1 MKSPELTE
9 FFSLLGKAKKEK
21 KEEFDNLLKE
31 ADINLDV
38 LTSTVVSGIKE
49 AKVNQ
54 KKQKKK
60 EEKLIEQLDTLID
73 TIEKPKEVKDITE
86 PAVTIGVPEDFD
98 VSKLEEENPLD
109 VQDWNNGEDIK
120 FTEVETVDIIKPEP
134 IKTPEISDTVAQAIK
149 FIEETN
155 IKEEIENSDET
166 SVDDLKGEI
175 KQVRDILYK
184 VLSHGPGS
192 GEVNLLK
199 LDDVDEDSAKVDGKF
214 LKYESST
221 GKFVGADAS
230 GGSSENIAY
239 TGIVTAAQFS
249 GYSHLIAPYGSTTTI
264 TVAVATKTTA
274 HRYYGTGSSN
284 GYVLDNVE
292 SPFLTLTPGRT
303 YRFSGSVAGSHPFR
317 FYYDAGKTTQYTTGV
332 TVGSGYVDLEVTDTT
347 PTVLHYQ
354 CSSHGYMGNAI
365 QVNSNVVDTPS
376 GGTVRGTLTATAFS
390 GPLTGNVTGNV
401 TGDVTGDLTGDV
413 TGDITSSGA
422 SEFTNRLQLKSTDG
436 TPARL
441 DFYCESSNAHY
452 LRLQAPPHA
461 QFSGNPT
468 VVLPN
473 SAGTLLLSDGSG
485 ASLSNLNA
493 SNISSGTINA
503 ARIPTLNQ
511 DTTGNAGSAT
521 ILENARTIGGV
532 SFNGSAN
539 INLPGVNAAG
549 NQNTTGNAA
558 TSTLA
563 TNAQGL
569 TGTPSI
575 TINGLNAATGTFS
588 GNVTIGGV
596 LTYEDVT
603 NVDSIGIIT
612 ARSGVLVGSGVTL
625 SKDGDVFAT
634 GITTST
640 KVHVGVDT
648 GVYGEDLVV
657 TGDARVTGILTIG
670 TGSITLDPTAKQLRG
685 LEEIVIGI
693 ANTITIKQDAKG
705 EIEFTDAVGTP
716 KSVGIGTTVSVN
728 TSGIITASSFVGGFT
743 GDLTGTAS
751 NSTQLGGQ
759 AASHYLNYN
768 NFSNTPTIPTNT
780 NQLTNG
786 AAFVTSS
793 IINALSASNLSSGT
807 IPDARFP
814 STLPAIDG
822 SALTGIAVTSNVRT
836 GILDVAGIATFRND
850 TLIGTG
856 VTLSPDGDVFTT
868 GVTTSTS
875 FVGDLTGDVTG
886 DVTGTASNATLA
898 VSAQGLT
905 GSPTITITNVNAVDA
920 IISGNLSV
928 AGTITSLDQNDISV
942 TGVMTASAGV
952 DLGDPGIVTLSSD
965 TLTTT
970 STNADTISSISAT
983 VFRSATFQVQVTRGT
998 QYHMTT
1004 INVIHNGTVAFM
1016 SEYGTIRTGAVL
1028 ATFDADINSGN
1039 LRLRATPTSA
1049 DSTVFKLSKTTV
1061 KV

>member
-1 MKSPELTE
+1 MKSPELSE

-38 LTSTVVSGIKE
+38 LTSSVVTGIKE
-49 AKVNQ
+49 AKVNI

-60 EEKLIEQLDTLID
+60 EEKLIEQLDSIID
-73 TIEKPKEVKDITE
+73 VIENPKEVKDITE
-86 PAVTIGVPEDFD
+86 PAVTVGVPEDFD
-98 VSKLEEENPLD
+98 VSSLEDADDNPS
-109 VQDWNNGEDIK
+109 
-120 FTEVETVDIIKPEP
+120 FEVVDLIKPEP
-134 IKTPEISDTVAQAIK
+134 IKTPKISDTVAQAIK

-155 IKEEIENSDET
+155 IKEEVENADET
-166 SVDDLKGEI
+166 SVDDLKSEI

-184 VLSHGPGS
+184 VLAHGPGS

-214 LKYESST
+214 LKYESSS
-221 GKFVGADAS
+221 GKFVGGDAS
-230 GGSSENIAY
+230 GGA
-239 TGIVTAAQFS
+239 GIGTNGSVNTVGIITAAQFS
-249 GYSHLIAPYGSTTTI
+249 GFSHLIAPHASTKTI
-264 TVAVATKTTA
+264 TVKVATKIDGE
-274 HRYYGTGSSN
+274 HRYYGSGSSL
-284 GYVLDNVE
+284 GYVLDNVQ

-303 YRFSGSVAGSHPFR
+303 YRFDVSDSSNSGHPFR
-317 FYYDAGKTTQYTTGV
+317 FYLDAAKATAYTTGV
-332 TVGSGYVDLEVTDTT
+332 TVGSGYVDLEVTDST

-365 QVNSNVVDTPS
+365 QVNSSNAIKLNSQDASYYLNYNNFSNTPTIPS
-376 GGTVRGTLTATAFS
+376 NNNQLTNGA
-390 GPLTGNVTGNV
+390 GY
-401 TGDVTGDLTGDV
+401 
-413 TGDITSSGA
+413 ITTS
-422 SEFTNRLQLKSTDG
+422 FTNTNQLTNG
-436 TPARL
+436 
-441 DFYCESSNAHY
+441 
-452 LRLQAPPHA
+452 
-461 QFSGNPT
+461 
-468 VVLPN
+468 
-473 SAGTLLLSDGSG
+473 AGFITASDD
-485 ASLSNLNA
+485 
-493 SNISSGTINA
+493 I
-503 ARIPTLNQ
+503 
-511 DTTGNAGSAT
+511 
-521 ILENARTIGGV
+521 
-532 SFNGSAN
+532 
-539 INLPGVNAAG
+539 
-549 NQNTTGNAA
+549 TGNAA

-588 GNVTIGGV
+588 GNVTVGGV

-603 NVDSIGIIT
+603 NVDSIGIVT
-612 ARSGVLVGSGVTL
+612 ARAGVLVGSGITL

-634 GITTST
+634 GITSST

-670 TGSITLDPTAKQLRG
+670 TGSIVLDPTAKQLRG

-693 ANTITIKQDAKG
+693 ANTITIKQDDKG

-751 NSTQLGGQ
+751 NSSNLNGQ
-759 AASHYLNYN
+759 GASFYLNYN
-768 NFSNTPTIPTNT
+768 NFDNTPTIPSNN

-786 AAFVTSS
+786 AGFITGS
-793 IINALSASNLSSGT
+793 ALNASNLSSGT

-814 STLPAIDG
+814 STLPAISG
-822 SALTGIAVTSNVRT
+822 ANLTGIAVTDNIRT
-836 GILDVAGIATFRND
+836 NTNATFLQNVNVS
-850 TLIGTG
+850 GT
-856 VTLSPDGDVFTT
+856 TT
-868 GVTTSTS
+868 ATT
-875 FVGDLTGDVTG
+875 FIGDLTGDVTG

-905 GSPTITITNVNAVDA
+905 GSPSVTVTNVNAVDA

-942 TGVMTASAGV
+942 TGIMTASAGV

-970 STNADTISSISAT
+970 STSADTISSISAT

>member
-1 MKSPELTE
+1 MKSPELSE

-38 LTSTVVSGIKE
+38 LTSSVVTGIKE
-49 AKVNQ
+49 AKVNI

-60 EEKLIEQLDTLID
+60 EEKLIEQLDSIID
-73 TIEKPKEVKDITE
+73 VIENPKEVKDITE
-86 PAVTIGVPEDFD
+86 PAVTVGVPEDFD
-98 VSKLEEENPLD
+98 VSSLEDADDNPS
-109 VQDWNNGEDIK
+109 
-120 FTEVETVDIIKPEP
+120 FEVVDLIKPEP
-134 IKTPEISDTVAQAIK
+134 IKTPKISDTVAQAIK

-155 IKEEIENSDET
+155 IKEEVENADET
-166 SVDDLKGEI
+166 SVDDLKAEI

-184 VLSHGPGS
+184 VLAHGPGS

-199 LDDVDEDSAKVDGKF
+199 LDDVDEDTAKVDGKF
-214 LKYESST
+214 LKYDS
-221 GKFVGADAS
+221 
-230 GGSSENIAY
+230 SSEKFIGASA
-239 TGIVTAAQFS
+239 GIGTEDSLNTSGIITAAQFS

-264 TVAVATKTTA
+264 TVAVATKTSA

-390 GPLTGNVTGNV
+390 GPLTG
-401 TGDVTGDLTGDV
+401 DVTGDLTGDV
-413 TGDITSSGA
+413 TGDITSSGN
-422 SEFTNRLQLKSTDG
+422 SQFTNRLQLKSTDG

-452 LRLQAPPHA
+452 LRLQAPPHS

-485 ASLSNLNA
+485 ASLTNLNA
-493 SNISSGTINA
+493 SNISSGTIGA

-511 DTTGNAGSAT
+511 DTTGNAAT
-521 ILENARTIGGV
+521 
-532 SFNGSAN
+532 
-539 INLPGVNAAG
+539 
-549 NQNTTGNAA
+549 
-558 TSTLA
+558 A

-569 TGTPSI
+569 TGTPNITVGSI
-575 TINGLNAATGTFS
+575 IASSGTFS

-612 ARSGVLVGSGVTL
+612 ARAGVLVGSGVTL

-634 GITTST
+634 GVSTST

-751 NSTQLGGQ
+751 NSSNLNGQ
-759 AASHYLNYN
+759 GAAFYLNYN
-768 NFSNTPTIPTNT
+768 NFDNTPTIPTNN

-786 AAFVTSS
+786 AGFITGSS
-793 IINALSASNLSSGT
+793 LNASNLSSGT

-822 SALTGIAVTSNVRT
+822 SALTGIAVTDNIRT
-836 GILDVAGIATFRND
+836 NTNATFLQNVNVSG
-850 TLIGTG
+850 TTTATTFIGNLTG
-856 VTLSPDGDVFTT
+856 NVTGNVSGTSGSTT
-868 GVTTSTS
+868 GNAATATKLANARTIGGVSFDGSANIDLPGVNSAGNQDTTGNAATS
-875 FVGDLTGDVTG
+875 
-886 DVTGTASNATLA
+886 TLA

-942 TGVMTASAGV
+942 TGIMTASAGV

-1028 ATFDADINSGN
+1028 ATFDTDINSGN

>member
-38 LTSTVVSGIKE
+38 LTSSVVTGIKE
-49 AKVNQ
+49 AKVNI

-60 EEKLIEQLDTLID
+60 EEKLIEQLDSIID
-73 TIEKPKEVKDITE
+73 VIENPKEVKDITE
-86 PAVTIGVPEDFD
+86 PAVTVGVPEDFD
-98 VSKLEEENPLD
+98 VSSLEDADDNPS
-109 VQDWNNGEDIK
+109 
-120 FTEVETVDIIKPEP
+120 FEVVDLIKPEP
-134 IKTPEISDTVAQAIK
+134 IKTPKISDTVAQAIK

-155 IKEEIENSDET
+155 IKEEVENADET
-166 SVDDLKGEI
+166 SVDNLKAEI

-184 VLSHGPGS
+184 VLAHGPGS

-199 LDDVDEDSAKVDGKF
+199 LDDVDEDSAKVDGKV
-214 LKYESST
+214 LQYQASS
-221 GKFVGADAS
+221 GKFI
-230 GGSSENIAY
+230 GGSTS
-239 TGIVTAAQFS
+239 GIGTQDSLNTSGIITAAQFS
-249 GYSHLIAPYGSTTTI
+249 GFSHLIAPHSSTKTI
-264 TVAVATKTTA
+264 TVKVATKIDGE
-274 HRYYGTGSSN
+274 HRYYGSGSSL
-284 GYVLDNVE
+284 GYVLDNVQ

-303 YRFSGSVAGSHPFR
+303 YRFDVSDSSNSGHPFR
-317 FYYDAGKTTQYTTGV
+317 FYLDAAKATAYTTGV
-332 TVGSGYVDLEVTDTT
+332 TVGSGYVDLEVTDST
-347 PTVLHYQ
+347 PTVIHYQ

-365 QVNSNVVDTPS
+365 QVNSSNAIKLNSQAASYYLDYDNFSNTPTIPSNNNQLTNGAGYITTSFTSYNQLSDTPTIPTNNNQLTNGANFITAS
-376 GGTVRGTLTATAFS
+376 DNITGTSAG
-390 GPLTGNVTGNV
+390 LTGNPSISVTNV
-401 TGDVTGDLTGDV
+401 T
-413 TGDITSSGA
+413 A
-422 SEFTNRLQLKSTDG
+422 
-436 TPARL
+436 
-441 DFYCESSNAHY
+441 
-452 LRLQAPPHA
+452 
-461 QFSGNPT
+461 
-468 VVLPN
+468 
-473 SAGTLLLSDGSG
+473 
-485 ASLSNLNA
+485 
-493 SNISSGTINA
+493 
-503 ARIPTLNQ
+503 
-511 DTTGNAGSAT
+511 
-521 ILENARTIGGV
+521 
-532 SFNGSAN
+532 
-539 INLPGVNAAG
+539 
-549 NQNTTGNAA
+549 
-558 TSTLA
+558 
-563 TNAQGL
+563 
-569 TGTPSI
+569 
-575 TINGLNAATGTFS
+575 S
-588 GNVTIGGV
+588 GNVNIAGV

-603 NVDSIGIIT
+603 NVDSIGIVT
-612 ARSGVLVGSGVTL
+612 ARAGVLVGSGITL

-634 GITTST
+634 GITSST

-670 TGSITLDPTAKQLRG
+670 TGSIVLDPTAKQLRG

-693 ANTITIKQDAKG
+693 ANTITIKQDSKG

-751 NSTQLGGQ
+751 NATNAITLADQ

-768 NFSNTPTIPTNT
+768 NFTNTPTIPTNN

-814 STLPAIDG
+814 STLPAISG
-822 SALTGIAVTSNVRT
+822 VNLTGIAVTDNIRT
-836 GILDVAGIATFRND
+836 NTNATFLQNVNVS
-850 TLIGTG
+850 GT
-856 VTLSPDGDVFTT
+856 TT
-868 GVTTSTS
+868 ATT
-875 FVGDLTGDVTG
+875 FIGDLTG

-905 GSPTITITNVNAVDA
+905 GSPNITITNVNAVDA

>member
-38 LTSTVVSGIKE
+38 LTSTVVTGIKE
-49 AKVNQ
+49 AKVNI

-60 EEKLIEQLDTLID
+60 EEKLIEQLDSIID
-73 TIEKPKEVKDITE
+73 VIENPKEIKDITE
-86 PAVTIGVPEDFD
+86 PEVTVGVPEDFD
-98 VSKLEEENPLD
+98 VSTLEEDPII
-109 VQDWNNGEDIK
+109 VQDWNNGDDIK

-134 IKTPEISDTVAQAIK
+134 IKTPKISDTVAQAIK

-155 IKEEIENSDET
+155 LKEEIENSDET
-166 SVDDLKGEI
+166 SVDNLKAEI

-184 VLSHGPGS
+184 VLAHGPGS

-199 LDDVDEDSAKVDGKF
+199 LDDVDEDSVKVDGKV
-214 LKYESST
+214 LQYQASS
-221 GKFVGADAS
+221 GKFI
-230 GGSSENIAY
+230 GGSTS
-239 TGIVTAAQFS
+239 GIGTQDSLNTSGIITAAQFS
-249 GYSHLIAPYGSTTTI
+249 GFSHLIAPHSSTKTI
-264 TVAVATKTTA
+264 TVKVATKIDGE
-274 HRYYGTGSSN
+274 HRYYGSGSSL
-284 GYVLDNVE
+284 GYVLDNVQ

-303 YRFSGSVAGSHPFR
+303 YRFDVSDSSNSSHPFR
-317 FYYDAGKTTQYTTGV
+317 FYLDAAKATAYTTGV
-332 TVGSGYVDLEVTDTT
+332 TVGSGYVDLEVTDST
-347 PTVLHYQ
+347 PTILHYQ

-365 QVNSNVVDTPS
+365 QVNSSNAIKLNSQAASYYLDYDNFSNTPTIPS
-376 GGTVRGTLTATAFS
+376 NNNQLTNGA
-390 GPLTGNVTGNV
+390 GY
-401 TGDVTGDLTGDV
+401 
-413 TGDITSSGA
+413 ITTS
-422 SEFTNRLQLKSTDG
+422 FTNTNQLTNGANFITASDNITG
-436 TPARL
+436 T
-441 DFYCESSNAHY
+441 
-452 LRLQAPPHA
+452 
-461 QFSGNPT
+461 
-468 VVLPN
+468 
-473 SAGTLLLSDGSG
+473 SA
-485 ASLSNLNA
+485 
-493 SNISSGTINA
+493 
-503 ARIPTLNQ
+503 
-511 DTTGNAGSAT
+511 
-521 ILENARTIGGV
+521 
-532 SFNGSAN
+532 
-539 INLPGVNAAG
+539 
-549 NQNTTGNAA
+549 
-558 TSTLA
+558 
-563 TNAQGL
+563 GL

-588 GNVTIGGV
+588 GNVTVGGV

-612 ARSGVLVGSGVTL
+612 ARAGVLVGSGITL

-670 TGSITLDPTAKQLRG
+670 TGSITLDPAAKQLRG

-693 ANTITIKQDAKG
+693 ANTITIKQDSKG

-751 NSTQLGGQ
+751 NSSNLNGQ
-759 AASHYLNYN
+759 GASFYLNYN
-768 NFSNTPTIPTNT
+768 NFDNTPTIPTNN

-814 STLPAIDG
+814 STLPAISG
-822 SALTGIAVTSNVRT
+822 ANLTGIAVTDNIRT
-836 GILDVAGIATFRND
+836 NTNATFLQNVNVS
-850 TLIGTG
+850 GT
-856 VTLSPDGDVFTT
+856 TT
-868 GVTTSTS
+868 ATT
-875 FVGDLTGDVTG
+875 FIGDLTGDVTG

-905 GSPTITITNVNAVDA
+905 GSPSVTVTNVNAVDA

-970 STNADTISSISAT
+970 STSADTISSISAT

>member
-1 MKSPELTE
+1 MKSPELSE

-38 LTSTVVSGIKE
+38 LTSSVVTGIKE
-49 AKVNQ
+49 AKVNI

-60 EEKLIEQLDTLID
+60 EEKLIEQLDSIID
-73 TIEKPKEVKDITE
+73 VIENPKEVKDITE
-86 PAVTIGVPEDFD
+86 PAVTVGVPEDFD
-98 VSKLEEENPLD
+98 VSSLEDADDNPS
-109 VQDWNNGEDIK
+109 
-120 FTEVETVDIIKPEP
+120 FEVVDLIKPEP
-134 IKTPEISDTVAQAIK
+134 IKTPKISDTVAQAIK

-155 IKEEIENSDET
+155 IKEEVENADET
-166 SVDDLKGEI
+166 SVDNLKAEI

-184 VLSHGPGS
+184 VLAHGPGS

-199 LDDVDEDSAKVDGKF
+199 LDDVDEDSAKVDGKV
-214 LKYESST
+214 LQYQASS
-221 GKFVGADAS
+221 GKFI
-230 GGSSENIAY
+230 GGSTS
-239 TGIVTAAQFS
+239 GIGTQDSLNTSGIITASQFS
-249 GYSHLIAPYGSTTTI
+249 GFSHLIAPHSSTKTI
-264 TVAVATKTTA
+264 TVKVATKIDGE
-274 HRYYGTGSSN
+274 HRYYGSGSSL
-284 GYVLDNVE
+284 GYVLDNVQ

-303 YRFSGSVAGSHPFR
+303 YRFDVSDSSNSSHPFR
-317 FYYDAGKTTQYTTGV
+317 FYLDAAKATAYTTGV
-332 TVGSGYVDLEVTDTT
+332 TVGSGYVDLEVTDST
-347 PTVLHYQ
+347 PTILHYQ
-354 CSSHGYMGNAI
+354 CSSHGYMGNAV
-365 QVNSNVVDTPS
+365 QVNSSNAIKLNSQAASYYLDYDNFSNTPTIPS
-376 GGTVRGTLTATAFS
+376 NNNQLTNGA
-390 GPLTGNVTGNV
+390 GY
-401 TGDVTGDLTGDV
+401 
-413 TGDITSSGA
+413 ITTS
-422 SEFTNRLQLKSTDG
+422 FTNTNQLTNG
-436 TPARL
+436 
-441 DFYCESSNAHY
+441 
-452 LRLQAPPHA
+452 
-461 QFSGNPT
+461 
-468 VVLPN
+468 
-473 SAGTLLLSDGSG
+473 AGFITASDD
-485 ASLSNLNA
+485 
-493 SNISSGTINA
+493 I
-503 ARIPTLNQ
+503 
-511 DTTGNAGSAT
+511 
-521 ILENARTIGGV
+521 
-532 SFNGSAN
+532 
-539 INLPGVNAAG
+539 
-549 NQNTTGNAA
+549 TGNAA

-588 GNVTIGGV
+588 GNVTVGGV

-603 NVDSIGIIT
+603 NVDSFGIIT
-612 ARSGVLVGSGVTL
+612 ARAGVLVGSGITL

-634 GITTST
+634 GITSST

-693 ANTITIKQDAKG
+693 ANTITIKQDDKG

-751 NSTQLGGQ
+751 NATNAVTLADQ

-768 NFSNTPTIPTNT
+768 NFTNTPTIPTNN

-814 STLPAIDG
+814 STLPAISG
-822 SALTGIAVTSNVRT
+822 ANLTGIAVTDNIRT
-836 GILDVAGIATFRND
+836 NTNATFLQNVNVS
-850 TLIGTG
+850 GT
-856 VTLSPDGDVFTT
+856 TT
-868 GVTTSTS
+868 ATT
-875 FVGDLTGDVTG
+875 FIGDLTGDVTG

-905 GSPTITITNVNAVDA
+905 GSPSVTVTNVNAVDA

-942 TGVMTASAGV
+942 TGIMTASAGV

-970 STNADTISSISAT
+970 STSADTISSISAT

-1049 DSTVFKLSKTTV
+1049 DSTVFKLSKTTI

>member
-38 LTSTVVSGIKE
+38 LTSTVVTGIKE
-49 AKVNQ
+49 AKVKQ

-60 EEKLIEQLDTLID
+60 EAKLIEQLDSIID
-73 TIEKPKEVKDITE
+73 VIENPKEVKDITE
-86 PAVTIGVPEDFD
+86 PAVTVGVPEDFD
-98 VSKLEEENPLD
+98 VSKLEIEDADDNPSF
-109 VQDWNNGEDIK
+109 EI
-120 FTEVETVDIIKPEP
+120 VDIVKPEP
-134 IKTPEISDTVAQAIK
+134 IKTPKISDTVAQAIK

-166 SVDDLKGEI
+166 SIDDLKGEI

-199 LDDVDEDSAKVDGKF
+199 LDDVDEDTAKVDGKF
-214 LKYESST
+214 LKYDSSS
-221 GKFVGADAS
+221 GKFVGGDAS
-230 GGSSENIAY
+230 GSTDNIAY

-264 TVAVATKTTA
+264 TVKVASKTSA
-274 HRYYGTGSSN
+274 HRYYNQGSGN

-292 SPFLTLTPGRT
+292 APFLTLTPGRT
-303 YRFSGSVAGSHPFR
+303 YRFDVSDSSNSGHPFR
-317 FYYDAGKTTQYTTGV
+317 FYYDLDKTTQYTTGV

-354 CSSHGYMGNAI
+354 CSSHGNMGNSI

-390 GPLTGNVTGNV
+390 GPLTGNVTGNL

-413 TGDITSSGA
+413 TGDITSSGN
-422 SEFTNRLQLKSTDG
+422 SQFTNRLQLKSTDG

-452 LRLQAPPHA
+452 LRLQAPPHS

-493 SNISSGTINA
+493 SNISSGTIGA

-539 INLPGVNAAG
+539 IDLPGVNSAG
-549 NQNTTGNAA
+549 NQNTTG
-558 TSTLA
+558 TSA
-563 TNAQGL
+563 GL
-569 TGTPSI
+569 TGTPNITVGSI
-575 TINGLNAATGTFS
+575 IASTGTFS
-588 GNVTIGGV
+588 GNVTIGGT

-603 NVDSIGIIT
+603 NIDSVGLVT
-612 ARSGVLVGSGVTL
+612 ARSGLIVGTGVTL
-625 SKDGDVFAT
+625 SKDGDGFYT
-634 GITTST
+634 GIVTATTF
-640 KVHVGVDT
+640 VGN
-648 GVYGEDLVV
+648 V
-657 TGDARVTGILTIG
+657 TGNISGSSGSTTGNAATATKLATARSIG
-670 TGSITLDPTAKQLRG
+670 GQSFDGTAD
-685 LEEIVIGI
+685 
-693 ANTITIKQDAKG
+693 ITIDYGNVQ
-705 EIEFTDAVGTP
+705 
-716 KSVGIGTTVSVN
+716 
-728 TSGIITASSFVGGFT
+728 
-743 GDLTGTAS
+743 
-751 NSTQLGGQ
+751 
-759 AASHYLNYN
+759 
-768 NFSNTPTIPTNT
+768 NTPTIPSNN

-786 AAFVTSS
+786 AGYVTSS
-793 IINALSASNLSSGT
+793 IIGSLNASNLSSGT

-814 STLPAIDG
+814 SVLPAIDG
-822 SALTGIAVTSNVRT
+822 SALTGMASTDNVRT
-836 GILDVAGIATFRND
+836 GILDVAGISTFRND
-850 TLIGTG
+850 ALVGSGI
-856 VTLSPDGDVFTT
+856 TLSPDGDIFTT
-868 GVTTSTS
+868 GVTTSTT
-875 FVGDLTGDVTG
+875 FVGNLTGDVTG
-886 DVTGTASNATLA
+886 DASGNAGTATKLATARTIAGVSFDGSSNISLNNNAITNGAGYITASGTAANATLA

-905 GSPTITITNVNAVDA
+905 GSPNIVVTDVQAVDA

-928 AGTITSLDQNDISV
+928 AGTITSLDQNDILA
-942 TGVMTASAGV
+942 TGIITASSGV
-952 DLGDPGIVTLSSD
+952 DLGDPGIVTLSSN
-965 TLTTT
+965 TLTAT
-970 STNADTISSISAT
+970 STSTDTVASISAS
-983 VFRSATFQVQVTRGT
+983 VNRSATFQVQVTRGT

-1004 INVIHNGTVAFM
+1004 INVIHDGTQAFL
-1016 SEYGTIRTGAVL
+1016 SEYGTILTGESL
-1028 ATFDADINSGN
+1028 ATFSADISGGN
-1039 LRLRATPTSA
+1039 LRLRVTPTSTA
-1049 DSTVFKLSKTTV
+1049 STVFKLSKTTI

>member
-1 MKSPELTE
+1 MKSPELSE

-21 KEEFDNLLKE
+21 KEEFNNLLKE
-31 ADINLDV
+31 ADINLDA

-49 AKVNQ
+49 AKVNI

-60 EEKLIEQLDTLID
+60 EKKLIEQLDSIID
-73 TIEKPKEVKDITE
+73 VIENPKEVKDITE
-86 PAVTIGVPEDFD
+86 PAVTVGVPEDFD
-98 VSKLEEENPLD
+98 VSSLEDVDDNPS
-109 VQDWNNGEDIK
+109 
-120 FTEVETVDIIKPEP
+120 FEVVDIIKPEP
-134 IKTPEISDTVAQAIK
+134 IKTPKISDTVAQAIK

-155 IKEEIENSDET
+155 IKEEVENADET
-166 SVDDLKGEI
+166 SLDNLKSEI

-184 VLSHGPGS
+184 VLAHGPGS

-214 LKYESST
+214 LKYESSS
-221 GKFVGADAS
+221 GKFVGGDAS
-230 GGSSENIAY
+230 GGA
-239 TGIVTAAQFS
+239 GIGTNGSVNTVGIITAAQFS
-249 GYSHLIAPYGSTTTI
+249 GFSHLIAPYSSTKTI
-264 TVAVATKTTA
+264 TVKVASKVDGE
-274 HRYYGTGSSN
+274 HRYYGTGSGQ
-284 GYVLDNVE
+284 GYVLDNVQ

-303 YRFSGSVAGSHPFR
+303 YRFDVSDSSNSGHPFR
-317 FYYDAGKTTQYTTGV
+317 FYLDAAKATAYTTGV
-332 TVGSGYVDLEVTDTT
+332 TVGSGYVDLEVTDST
-347 PTVLHYQ
+347 PTILHYQ

-365 QVNSNVVDTPS
+365 QVNSSNAIKLNSQAASYYLDYDNFSNTPTIPS
-376 GGTVRGTLTATAFS
+376 NNNQLTNGA
-390 GPLTGNVTGNV
+390 GY
-401 TGDVTGDLTGDV
+401 
-413 TGDITSSGA
+413 ITTS
-422 SEFTNRLQLKSTDG
+422 FTNTNQLTNGANFITASDNITG
-436 TPARL
+436 T
-441 DFYCESSNAHY
+441 
-452 LRLQAPPHA
+452 
-461 QFSGNPT
+461 
-468 VVLPN
+468 
-473 SAGTLLLSDGSG
+473 SA
-485 ASLSNLNA
+485 
-493 SNISSGTINA
+493 
-503 ARIPTLNQ
+503 
-511 DTTGNAGSAT
+511 
-521 ILENARTIGGV
+521 
-532 SFNGSAN
+532 
-539 INLPGVNAAG
+539 
-549 NQNTTGNAA
+549 
-558 TSTLA
+558 
-563 TNAQGL
+563 GL

-575 TINGLNAATGTFS
+575 TINGLTASTGTFS
-588 GNVTIGGV
+588 GNVTVGGV

-603 NVDSIGIIT
+603 NVDSIGIVT
-612 ARSGVLVGSGVTL
+612 ARAGVLVGSGITL

-634 GITTST
+634 GITSST

-670 TGSITLDPTAKQLRG
+670 TGSIVLDPTAKQLRG

-716 KSVGIGTTVSVN
+716 KSVGIGTTVSIN

-751 NSTQLGGQ
+751 NSSNLNGQ
-759 AASHYLNYN
+759 GAAFYLNYN
-768 NFSNTPTIPTNT
+768 NFDNTPTIPTNN

-814 STLPAIDG
+814 STLPAISG
-822 SALTGIAVTSNVRT
+822 ANLTGIAATENIRT
-836 GILDVAGIATFRND
+836 NTNATFLQNVNVS
-850 TLIGTG
+850 GT
-856 VTLSPDGDVFTT
+856 TT
-868 GVTTSTS
+868 ATT
-875 FVGDLTGDVTG
+875 FIGDLTGDVTG

-905 GSPTITITNVNAVDA
+905 GSPSVTVTNVNAVDA

-942 TGVMTASAGV
+942 TGIMTASAGV

-970 STNADTISSISAT
+970 STSADTISSISAT

-1049 DSTVFKLSKTTV
+1049 DSTVFKLSKTTI

>member
-38 LTSTVVSGIKE
+38 LTSTVVTGIKE
-49 AKVNQ
+49 AKVNI

-60 EEKLIEQLDTLID
+60 EEKLIEQLDSIID
-73 TIEKPKEVKDITE
+73 VIENPKEVKDITE
-86 PAVTIGVPEDFD
+86 PAVTVGVPEDFD
-98 VSKLEEENPLD
+98 VSSLEDADDNPS
-109 VQDWNNGEDIK
+109 
-120 FTEVETVDIIKPEP
+120 FEVVDLIKPEP
-134 IKTPEISDTVAQAIK
+134 IKTPKISDTVAQAIK

-155 IKEEIENSDET
+155 IKEEVENADET
-166 SVDDLKGEI
+166 SVDNLKAEI

-184 VLSHGPGS
+184 VLAHGPGS

-199 LDDVDEDSAKVDGKF
+199 LDDVDEDSAKVDGKV
-214 LKYESST
+214 LQYQAST
-221 GKFVGADAS
+221 GKFI
-230 GGSSENIAY
+230 GGSTS
-239 TGIVTAAQFS
+239 GIGTQDSLNTSGIITASQFS
-249 GYSHLIAPYGSTTTI
+249 GFSHLIAPYSSTKTI
-264 TVAVATKTTA
+264 TVKVATKIDGE
-274 HRYYGTGSSN
+274 HRYYGSGSSL
-284 GYVLDNVE
+284 GYVLDNVQ

-303 YRFSGSVAGSHPFR
+303 YRFDVSDSSNSGHPFR
-317 FYYDAGKTTQYTTGV
+317 FYLDAAKATAYTTGV
-332 TVGSGYVDLEVTDTT
+332 TVGSGYVDLEVTDST
-347 PTVLHYQ
+347 PTVIHYQ

-365 QVNSNVVDTPS
+365 QVNSSNAIKLNSQAASYYLNYNNFSNTPTIPS
-376 GGTVRGTLTATAFS
+376 NNNQLTNGA
-390 GPLTGNVTGNV
+390 GY
-401 TGDVTGDLTGDV
+401 
-413 TGDITSSGA
+413 ITTS
-422 SEFTNRLQLKSTDG
+422 FTNTNQLTNGAGFITASDNITG
-436 TPARL
+436 T
-441 DFYCESSNAHY
+441 
-452 LRLQAPPHA
+452 
-461 QFSGNPT
+461 
-468 VVLPN
+468 
-473 SAGTLLLSDGSG
+473 SA
-485 ASLSNLNA
+485 
-493 SNISSGTINA
+493 
-503 ARIPTLNQ
+503 
-511 DTTGNAGSAT
+511 
-521 ILENARTIGGV
+521 
-532 SFNGSAN
+532 
-539 INLPGVNAAG
+539 
-549 NQNTTGNAA
+549 
-558 TSTLA
+558 
-563 TNAQGL
+563 GL

-575 TINGLNAATGTFS
+575 TINGLTAATGTFS
-588 GNVTIGGV
+588 GNVTVGGV

-603 NVDSIGIIT
+603 NVDSIGIVT
-612 ARSGVLVGSGVTL
+612 ARAGVLVGSGITL

-634 GITTST
+634 GITSST

-648 GVYGEDLVV
+648 GVYDEDLVV
-657 TGDARVTGILTIG
+657 TGNARVTGILTIG
-670 TGSITLDPTAKQLRG
+670 TGSIVLDPTAKQLRG

-693 ANTITIKQDAKG
+693 ANTITIKQDSKG

-751 NSTQLGGQ
+751 NATNAVTLADQ

-768 NFSNTPTIPTNT
+768 NFTNTPTIPTNN

-814 STLPAIDG
+814 STLPAISG
-822 SALTGIAVTSNVRT
+822 ANLTGIAVTDNIRT
-836 GILDVAGIATFRND
+836 NTNATFLQNVNVS
-850 TLIGTG
+850 GT
-856 VTLSPDGDVFTT
+856 TT
-868 GVTTSTS
+868 ATT
-875 FVGDLTGDVTG
+875 FIGDLTGDVTG

-905 GSPTITITNVNAVDA
+905 GSPSVTVTNVNAVDA

-942 TGVMTASAGV
+942 TGIMTASAGV

-970 STNADTISSISAT
+970 STSADTISSISAT

-1049 DSTVFKLSKTTV
+1049 DSTVFKLSKTTI

>member
-1 MKSPELTE
+1 MVT
-9 FFSLLGKAKKEK
+9 
-21 KEEFDNLLKE
+21 
-31 ADINLDV
+31 
-38 LTSTVVSGIKE
+38 IKE
-49 AKVNQ
+49 
-54 KKQKKK
+54 
-60 EEKLIEQLDTLID
+60 
-73 TIEKPKEVKDITE
+73 TE
-86 PAVTIGVPEDFD
+86 NI
-98 VSKLEEENPLD
+98 NY
-109 VQDWNNGEDIK
+109 
-120 FTEVETVDIIKPEP
+120 
-134 IKTPEISDTVAQAIK
+134 
-149 FIEETN
+149 TN
-155 IKEEIENSDET
+155 IRKIKEEVENEDET
-166 SVDDLKGEI
+166 SVDSLKSEI

-184 VLSHGPGS
+184 VLAHGPGS

-199 LDDVDEDSAKVDGKF
+199 LDDVDEDTAKVDGKF
-214 LKYESST
+214 LKYNSSS

-249 GYSHLIAPYGSTTTI
+249 GYSHLIAPHGSTTTI

-390 GPLTGNVTGNV
+390 GPLTGDV

-413 TGDITSSGA
+413 TGDITSSGN
-422 SEFTNRLQLKSTDG
+422 SQFTNRLQLKSTDG

-539 INLPGVNAAG
+539 IDLPGVNSAG
-549 NQNTTGNAA
+549 NQNTTG
-558 TSTLA
+558 TSA
-563 TNAQGL
+563 GL
-569 TGTPSI
+569 TGTPNITVGSI
-575 TINGLNAATGTFS
+575 IASTGTFS
-588 GNVTIGGV
+588 GNVTIGGT

-603 NVDSIGIIT
+603 NIDSVGLIT
-612 ARSGVLVGSGVTL
+612 ARNGIVVGTGVTL
-625 SKDGDVFAT
+625 SKDGDGFYT
-634 GITTST
+634 GIVTATTFVGNVTGNVSGSSGST
-640 KVHVGVDT
+640 TGNAATATKLATARAIGGQSFDGTADITIDYGNIQNTPTIPSNNNQLTNGAAYITSSGTAALSQGLTGTPSIVVGVSTATKSHVGVDT
-648 GVYGEDLVV
+648 GAYGEELVV

-693 ANTITIKQDAKG
+693 ANTITIKQDDRG

-728 TSGIITASSFVGGFT
+728 TSGIITATTFVGALTGNVT
-743 GDLTGTAS
+743 GDASGNAGTATKLATAR
-751 NSTQLGGQ
+751 NIGGV
-759 AASHYLNYN
+759 S
-768 NFSNTPTIPTNT
+768 F
-780 NQLTNG
+780 
-786 AAFVTSS
+786 
-793 IINALSASNLSSGT
+793 
-807 IPDARFP
+807 
-814 STLPAIDG
+814 DG
-822 SALTGIAVTSNVRT
+822 SANINLP
-836 GILDVAGIATFRND
+836 
-850 TLIGTG
+850 G
-856 VTLSPDGDVFTT
+856 VNSDGNQDTT
-868 GVTTSTS
+868 GNAATS
-875 FVGDLTGDVTG
+875 
-886 DVTGTASNATLA
+886 TLA

-905 GSPTITITNVNAVDA
+905 GSPNITVTDVQAVDA

-928 AGTITSLDQNDISV
+928 AGTITSLDQNDILA
-942 TGVMTASAGV
+942 TGIITASSGV
-952 DLGDPGIVTLSSD
+952 DLGDPGIITLSSD
-965 TLTTT
+965 SLTTT
-970 STNADTISSISAT
+970 SSSQDTVASVSAT
-983 VFRSATFQVQVTRGT
+983 VNRSATFQVQVTRGT
-998 QYHMTT
+998 EYHVTT
-1004 INVIHNGTVAFM
+1004 INVVHDGTNAFL
-1016 SEYGTIRTGAVL
+1016 SEYGTIRTGSIL
-1028 ATFDADINSGN
+1028 ATFDADISGGN
-1039 LRLRATPTSA
+1039 LRLRVTPTSTA
-1049 DSTVFKLSKTTV
+1049 STVFKLSKTV
-1061 KV
+1061 IKV

>member
-1 MKSPELTE
+1 MKSPELSE

-21 KEEFDNLLKE
+21 EEEFDNLLKE
-31 ADINLDV
+31 ANINLDV
-38 LTSTVVSGIKE
+38 LVKTVSSGIKKAE
-49 AKVNQ
+49 VEVKE
-54 KKQKKK
+54 QKKK
-60 EEKLIEQLDTLID
+60 EEKLIEQLDNVLVD
-73 TIEKPKEVKDITE
+73 VVKPTKTPEV
-86 PAVTIGVPEDFD
+86 VVGVPEDFD
-98 VSKLEEENPLD
+98 IESLEEEEEEEP
-109 VQDWNNGEDIK
+109 VVEEVKEEDSITK
-120 FTEVETVDIIKPEP
+120 
-134 IKTPEISDTVAQAIK
+134 AIK
-149 FIEETN
+149 FIEDTTV
-155 IKEEIENSDET
+155 KEEVENSD
-166 SVDDLKGEI
+166 VDVQSEIRKLKN
-175 KQVRDILYK
+175 ILNR
-184 VLSHGPGS
+184 VLAQGPGS

-199 LDDVDEDSAKVDGKF
+199 LDDVDEDSAKVDGKV
-214 LKYESST
+214 LQYQASS
-221 GKFVGADAS
+221 GKFIGATAS
-230 GGSSENIAY
+230 GIGTQDSLNTS
-239 TGIVTAAQFS
+239 GIITAAQFS
-249 GYSHLIAPYGSTTTI
+249 GFSHLIAPHASTKTI
-264 TVAVATKTTA
+264 TVKVATKIDGE
-274 HRYYGTGSSN
+274 HRYYGQGSSL
-284 GYVLDNVE
+284 GYVLDNVQ

-303 YRFSGSVAGSHPFR
+303 YRFDVSDSSNSGHPFR
-317 FYYDAGKTTQYTTGV
+317 FYLDAAKATAYTTGV
-332 TVGSGYVDLEVTDTT
+332 TVGSGYVDLEVTDST
-347 PTVLHYQ
+347 PTILHYQ

-365 QVNSNVVDTPS
+365 QVNSSNAIKLNSQAASYYLDYDNFSNTPTIPS
-376 GGTVRGTLTATAFS
+376 NNNQLTNGA
-390 GPLTGNVTGNV
+390 GY
-401 TGDVTGDLTGDV
+401 
-413 TGDITSSGA
+413 ITTS
-422 SEFTNRLQLKSTDG
+422 FTNTNQLTNGANFITASDNITG
-436 TPARL
+436 T
-441 DFYCESSNAHY
+441 
-452 LRLQAPPHA
+452 
-461 QFSGNPT
+461 
-468 VVLPN
+468 
-473 SAGTLLLSDGSG
+473 SA
-485 ASLSNLNA
+485 
-493 SNISSGTINA
+493 
-503 ARIPTLNQ
+503 
-511 DTTGNAGSAT
+511 
-521 ILENARTIGGV
+521 
-532 SFNGSAN
+532 
-539 INLPGVNAAG
+539 
-549 NQNTTGNAA
+549 
-558 TSTLA
+558 
-563 TNAQGL
+563 GL

-575 TINGLNAATGTFS
+575 TINGLTASTGTFS
-588 GNVTIGGV
+588 GNVTVGGV

-603 NVDSIGIIT
+603 NVDSIGIVT
-612 ARSGVLVGSGVTL
+612 ARAGVLVGSGITL

-634 GITTST
+634 GITSST

-670 TGSITLDPTAKQLRG
+670 TGSIVLDPTAKQLRG

-716 KSVGIGTTVSVN
+716 KSVGIGTTVSIN

-751 NSTQLGGQ
+751 NSSNLNGQ
-759 AASHYLNYN
+759 GAAFYLNYN
-768 NFSNTPTIPTNT
+768 NFDNTPTIPTNN

-814 STLPAIDG
+814 STLPAISG
-822 SALTGIAVTSNVRT
+822 ANLTGIAATENIRT
-836 GILDVAGIATFRND
+836 NTNATFLQNVNVS
-850 TLIGTG
+850 GT
-856 VTLSPDGDVFTT
+856 TT
-868 GVTTSTS
+868 ATT
-875 FVGDLTGDVTG
+875 FIGDLTGDVTG

-905 GSPTITITNVNAVDA
+905 GSPSVTVTNVNAVDA

-942 TGVMTASAGV
+942 TGIMTASAGV

-970 STNADTISSISAT
+970 STSADTISSISAT

-1049 DSTVFKLSKTTV
+1049 DSTVFKLSKTTI